1 MTILIQGQESPTA
14 HKVANKMM
22 LQIGN
27 MDTTLIKGLHLCI
40 EGCTVRQWA
49 LVPDR
54 YKKIKHCTKQ

>member
-27 MDTTLIKGLHLCI
+27 MDTTLIMD
-40 EGCTVRQWA
+40 CTCA
-49 LVPDR
+49 
-54 YKKIKHCTKQ
+54 